1 MARHGENI
9 RKRADGRWEAR
20 VLIGHRKDGRAHYKY
35 LYGKTYREVKEKKN
49 NLMRQGI
56 PKSQELSAS
65 GITCGELF
73 DEWLRFIRPDI
84 KESTYSKYV
93 FAVEKHIKPELGNI
107 CLGDLTT
114 ERLDQFIYRKL
125 TCGKLNRESEG
136 LAPKTVVDLLS
147 VFKLAVRFGNE
158 RGLLSSG
165 QIAIH
170 NPRQTLPEIHVMDE
184 AAREKL
190 ETYLICHTESPVC
203 IGILLSLYTGLR
215 IGEVC
220 ALRWEDINFDTQT
233 LNVNKTLMR
242 IQDLSPQAK
251 SRTKIIVGTPKTG
264 NSIRKIPLP
273 EGICP
278 FLWQLRRSPSCY
290 LLTGTTDYME
300 PRSYYNR
307 YKKILCSL
315 ELNQYNYHALRH
327 TFATRC
333 VEHGF
338 DVKSLSE
345 ILGHADVSTT
355 MRRYVHP
362 SMKTKREQMQLLQIP
377 SNCSQNPGQVIF
389 HNLLV

>member
-1 MARHGENI
+1 MQSILKREEADPKYCWKMEDMFPSDEAWEQTFQEMK
-9 RKRADGRWEAR
+9 KRAEAFRKKKGTMAAGPGALYEVLTVQDELQLIAER
-20 VLIGHRKDGRAHYKY
+20 VVVYASQRYHQDMGNRHYQEMSGRA
-35 LYGKTYREVKEKKN
+35 
-49 NLMRQGI
+49 QAA
-56 PKSQELSAS
+56 SAQVS
-65 GITCGELF
+65 DAMSF
-73 DEWLRFIRPDI
+73 V
-84 KESTYSKYV
+84 S
-93 FAVEKHIKPELGNI
+93 PEI
-107 CLGDLTT
+107 
-114 ERLDQFIYRKL
+114 
-125 TCGKLNRESEG
+125 
-136 LAPKTVVDLLS
+136 
-147 VFKLAVRFGNE
+147 LAVGK
-158 RGLLSSG
+158 
-165 QIAIH
+165 
-170 NPRQTLPEIHVMDE
+170 
-184 AAREKL
+184 EKL